1 MDGCQVGGLIS
12 VVFSDNYF
20 SKMEDI
26 VAPIKPHFY
35 KRYVYDKYI
44 WRKKN
49 EWLNLFEKL
58 NSYHRNIELTIENN
72 P

>member
-26 VAPIKPHFY
+26 LAPIKPHFY

-44 WRKKN
+44 
-49 EWLNLFEKL
+49 
-58 NSYHRNIELTIENN
+58 
-72 P
+72 